1 MAKRRHKKS
10 GLTLIEVMLA
20 AVVLMVALIGAM
32 AYRYYAALDA
42 RKADIQ
48 MTGSRNAMMLLQSW
62 RGNGGRPVGTGADE
76 FDPTSLSSTGLTI
89 QASGIGPSAPV
100 GFDSCGFKD
109 IPPTDGQLE
118 PVGSPQSFK
127 VTTGGVVYYIT
138 LSSRDTVVGS
148 TPKALNAQVGW
159 RLDRQAGD
167 LAGSDK
173 VFGFTTYISD

>member
-1 MAKRRHKKS
+1 MAKRRYKKS

-20 AVVLMVALIGAM
+20 AAVLMVALIGAM

-48 MTGSRNAMMLLQSW
+48 MTGARNAMMLLQSW
-62 RGNGGRPVGTGADE
+62 RGAGGRPVGTGADE
-76 FDPTSLSSTGLTI
+76 FDPTLLSSTGLTI
-89 QASGIGPSAPV
+89 EASGSGPSAPT
-100 GFDSCGFKD
+100 GFTSCGFKD
-109 IPPTDGQLE
+109 TNNDGQLD
-118 PVGSPQSFK
+118 PVGSPKSFK

-148 TPKALNAQVGW
+148 TPKALNAHVGW
-159 RLDRQAGD
+159 RLDRQAGA
-167 LAGSDK
+167 LGSSDK